1 MTYRVGPPNEEDYI
15 RLVMDDL
22 RDEDTRYS
30 RALLAHFGEITYNHF
45 HPQRHLGTWVNA
57 NKFARD
63 MRDYAKAQIRI
74 SLRESKPVPIDYAL
88 TRTMTAARFLSTIGN
103 GPNYGKAISGW
114 LKILRKT
121 LEALFKTGCV
131 GRYELEGCGVKIP
144 SPPGIRK
151 LPNLDLKGSFLAATE
166 ERDGEITGWVT
177 NGHYAFGPVPP
188 EGNAAYVKTGNTFYL
203 TRPGQDVPEGYGS
216 QLANMGSVV
225 PIADLRDG
233 SWTEKW
239 TEIFPLGVVI
249 ERGDDAWERE
259 HGAAARRV
267 FPVSHLTKN
276 LEEALGANLRNVEH
290 VARPQLLFSKTLST
304 APHREIPFTPREMS
318 DWVRAQGMEVWGGVF
333 LTYAVEAWAWATQ
346 QPRTDTVGTR
356 FFTPNDDPLS
366 PIVVLEAKR
375 VDRAME
381 KREGFD
387 KGGINSWERVAIVMP
402 VRLTGLI
409 GKKL

>member
-1 MTYRVGPPNEEDYI
+1 MSITGEEI
-15 RLVMDDL
+15 VVAVANDL
-22 RDEDTRYS
+22 RDENTR
-30 RALLAHFGEITYNHF
+30 RAETLRGYLTDSA
-45 HPQRHLGTWVNA
+45 
-57 NKFARD
+57 FARD
-63 MRDYAKAQIRI
+63 MRDYAKAQLT
-74 SLRESKPVPIDYAL
+74 LRESKPVPIDYAL

-188 EGNAAYVKTGNTFYL
+188 EGNAAYVKTRNTFYL

-290 VARPQLLFSKTLST
+290 VARPQLLFSKTLGTGPQPVKS
-304 APHREIPFTPREMS
+304 ITPREVS
-318 DWVRAQGMEVWGGVF
+318 DWARAQGMEVWGGVF
-333 LTYAVEAWAWATQ
+333 LTYAVEAWAWATH

-356 FFTPNDDPLS
+356 FFAPNDDPLS
-366 PIVVLEAKR
+366 PIVVLSEHR
-375 VDRAME
+375 VARAQKMLSPQVKPIRETVGDE
-381 KREGFD
+381 KIQAR
-387 KGGINSWERVAIVMP
+387 ERVAIVMP